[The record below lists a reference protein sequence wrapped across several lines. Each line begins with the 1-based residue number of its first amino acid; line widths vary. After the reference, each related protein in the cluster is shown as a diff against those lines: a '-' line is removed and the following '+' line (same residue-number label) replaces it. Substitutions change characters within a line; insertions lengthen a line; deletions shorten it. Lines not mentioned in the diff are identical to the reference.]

1 MSDVKNNIF
10 LYIYVDCTKPLMST
24 VYKQTS
30 KQTYSKLFR
39 NFDHEEMK
47 NVVIFK
53 KLSPYIYFHNLYF
66 PTAAV

>member
-24 VYKQTS
+24 VNKQANKHT
-30 KQTYSKLFR
+30 QNFLG